1 MRSFKKLLAVLSLL
15 LPLPVLAHP
24 IPDIPVRTYFKSDGT
39 ATIRVEVDPR
49 CFVDDPEQEPYLTKR
64 VLDLSTKK
72 ENDELIKQSR
82 EYIRKYLK
90 FYFQPLPIEP
100 DFKFTFTSFDNK
112 KPEKSEDPIMITG
125 EWSTKVP
132 KGIEGYQIESLKP
145 GKIDVQFLNFIN
157 GEAHKTINVLFPGE
171 KSFLLDLSNLTAP
184 APEKPKEGSVSLDP
198 NSGSGTTFLT
208 YLRWGFVHVLP
219 RGLDHI
225 LFVLGLFFLSREW
238 RPLIYQIS
246 VFTVAHTITLGLATM
261 GLVNVSAQIV
271 EPIIALSIAYVA
283 VENIYRP
290 KYTHWRL
297 LVVLAFGL
305 IHGLGF
311 AGVLS
316 EKNLPPGL
324 LVTGLIGFNIG
335 VEFGQL
341 AVIAIA
347 FAVTAWLKD
356 AEKYRKYVVVPG
368 SAMIAVMGLYWTV
381 ERVLA
386 SPEDAPPEAA
396 QSETLATTAPPAADL

>member
-1 MRSFKKLLAVLSLL
+1 MRSLTKLLALLTLL
-15 LPLPVLAHP
+15 LPLSALAHP

-39 ATIRVEVDPR
+39 AVIRVEVDPR
-49 CFVDDPEQEPYLTKR
+49 CFVEDPEQEPYLTKR
-64 VLDLSTKK
+64 VYDDSTKK
-72 ENDELIKQSR
+72 ENDELIKQTR
-82 EYIRKYLK
+82 EYIKKHIK

-100 DFKFTFTSFDNK
+100 DFKFSFTSFDNK
-112 KPEKSEDPIMITG
+112 PPKESEDPIMVTG

-132 KGIEGYQIESLKP
+132 NGIEGYQIESLKP
-145 GKIDVQFLNFIN
+145 GKIDVQFLNFID

-171 KSFLLDLSNLTAP
+171 KSFLLDLSKLTAP
-184 APEKPKEGSVSLDP
+184 APEQPKEGAVSLDP
-198 NSGSGTTFLT
+198 NTGTGTTFLT
-208 YLRWGFVHVLP
+208 YLRWGFVHVIP
-219 RGLDHI
+219 YGLDHI
-225 LFVLGLFFLSREW
+225 LFVLGLYFLSREW
-238 RPLIYQIS
+238 RPLIYQVS

-261 GLVNVSAQIV
+261 GVVNISAAVI

-297 LVVLAFGL
+297 LVVLIFGL

-311 AGVLS
+311 ASVLGD
-316 EKNLPPGL
+316 KNLPPAL

-341 AVIAIA
+341 AVIALA

-356 AEKYRKYVVVPG
+356 AEKYRRYVVVPG

-381 ERVLA
+381 ERVFS
-386 SPEDAPPEAA
+386 SPEAEEQEAS
-396 QSETLATTAPPAADL
+396 QPAAVVTNQ